1 MKINMKKIKL
11 IFIQILLFSLITIS
25 NSFGKALPPGSGVA
39 DVPANVLILLDK
51 SGSMGASSYSGARV
65 NRTYQ
70 ITAISNTGNVI
81 VTDGS
86 TLRGVDHNNNTLTNF
101 YSSRNNYRTRNR
113 HVCST
118 YYKSQYGLLYHSNKV
133 YFLGAYYSRDNDLYE
148 LNTSTGACK
157 KIESF
162 GRTQT
167 YGRMLVSNNIL
178 IFPNYQNKLFLYDT
192 NTGQKNHCSL
202 NADLYRSVTLGKYN
216 NRIPATIDASGNLVI
231 KSYEGGKLYLENLH
245 LEALLLV
252 QLVKQ
257 MQHTRLIMTMT

>member
-11 IFIQILLFSLITIS
+11 ILIQIFLFSLLNIS
-25 NSFGKALPPGSGVA
+25 NSFGKSLPPGSGVA

-86 TLRGVDHNNNTLTNF
+86 TLRGVDHNNNALTNF

-133 YFLGAYYSRDNDLYE
+133 YFLGAYYSRE
-148 LNTSTGACK
+148 
-157 KIESF
+157 
-162 GRTQT
+162 
-167 YGRMLVSNNIL
+167 
-178 IFPNYQNKLFLYDT
+178 
-192 NTGQKNHCSL
+192 
-202 NADLYRSVTLGKYN
+202 
-216 NRIPATIDASGNLVI
+216 
-231 KSYEGGKLYLENLH
+231 
-245 LEALLLV
+245 
-252 QLVKQ
+252 
-257 MQHTRLIMTMT
+257 MTFMN